1 MSDEEHGDF
10 LSSKTSVAIIIL
22 IIYTISTPIFKKC
35 HFHYVHESGIC
46 MLLGLLI
53 GLIANYLFDSN
64 ESFTKNL
71 SFNDEIFFNFVLPPI
86 IFSAGYNL
94 KKKSFFKFL
103 FYIVTFGIF
112 GTLLSFGT
120 VSSLTFL
127 TNKWGFFS
135 PFNLSLKQ
143 ILLFSSVIASTDTVA
158 ALTFI
163 NDEDQPKLFSI
174 LFGEGVL
181 NDAVCIVLYRIIKGF
196 SFDNSSFSFWSIFSI
211 INSFLLLFIMSTVL
225 GVIGGLLCAFILKK
239 LKRFRLNR
247 VQETSLIIFFAF
259 LTYSVSESLGYSP
272 IISLLF
278 CGIFMSHYAFY
289 NLSFQSREESSIVSK
304 IMSNIAEGFVFT
316 YLGLTSGTI
325 SHESFSLSFII
336 NIFVFCAIGRFL
348 AVYGISLILNA
359 FNSRVF
365 NFSYNEQGV
374 MFFAGCIRGAIA
386 FGLAVS
392 IPEMGDKKIKQLLIS
407 STLILVFFSTIVF
420 GALMATIVKYFTS
433 HKNKVE
439 VKESEQEFEKFS
451 LQGYEGE
458 LLPIGEKKQKESTPK
473 EDKISHRIKGL
484 WHRIDEK
491 YLRPFFIDDWPDVK
505 TEHNHIAKDIIHVL
519 EDYQKNRIKKKILNK
534 FDSKSSLYSTSSSS
548 SSSSEPPKLT
558 NSESLLFKE

>member
-1 MSDEEHGDF
+1 
-10 LSSKTSVAIIIL
+10 
-22 IIYTISTPIFKKC
+22 
-35 HFHYVHESGIC
+35 
-46 MLLGLLI
+46 
-53 GLIANYLFDSN
+53 
-64 ESFTKNL
+64 
-71 SFNDEIFFNFVLPPI
+71 
-86 IFSAGYNL
+86 
-94 KKKSFFKFL
+94 
-103 FYIVTFGIF
+103 
-112 GTLLSFGT
+112 
-120 VSSLTFL
+120 
-127 TNKWGFFS
+127 
-135 PFNLSLKQ
+135 
-143 ILLFSSVIASTDTVA
+143 
-158 ALTFI
+158 
-163 NDEDQPKLFSI
+163 
-174 LFGEGVL
+174 
-181 NDAVCIVLYRIIKGF
+181 
-196 SFDNSSFSFWSIFSI
+196 
-211 INSFLLLFIMSTVL
+211 
-225 GVIGGLLCAFILKK
+225 
-239 LKRFRLNR
+239 
-247 VQETSLIIFFAF
+247 
-259 LTYSVSESLGYSP
+259 
-272 IISLLF
+272 
-278 CGIFMSHYAFY
+278 MSHYAFY

-359 FNSRVF
+359 FKSRVF